1 MKKIFFLFLGI
12 FVLTWMPVSG
22 QNKRVAVVTFFV
34 DKYIDASK
42 ITADARNMNTE
53 QTMRDDPNFDLRPL
67 LNDFYDTFTKKYAKE
82 FPFKLVDEKEVT
94 GNPAYQAYNGL
105 DGIEDQ
111 DSIDFYEEAIH
122 DRFISIDGYKVFLSG
137 GNLLRSW
144 RTEAQMMKIFNDV
157 DGLLFVYMSYGYEP
171 KVSIGG
177 MGNAGIRAYMH
188 MDLFNKDAKKVFKL
202 EEHATS
208 KKGVPLING
217 VPIMT
222 TAKVLPLCA
231 NATEIL
237 LKDMTKELPKLVKKI
252 NKNL

>member
-1 MKKIFFLFLGI
+1 MKKSAYLFLGM
-12 FVLTWMPVSG
+12 FMMAGVSFG
-22 QNKRVAVVTFFV
+22 QTKKVAVVTFFV

-42 ITADARNMNTE
+42 ITAAARDQSTE

-82 FPFKLVDEKEVT
+82 FPFKLVDEKEVI
-94 GNPAYQAYNGL
+94 GNQAYQAYNGL

-111 DSIDFYEEAIH
+111 DSVDYFNEAIR

-137 GNLLRSW
+137 GNMLRSW
-144 RTEAQMMKIFNDV
+144 RTEAHMMNIFDEV
-157 DGLLFVYMSYGYEP
+157 DGVMFVYMSYGYEP
-171 KVSIGG
+171 KVNIGG

-188 MDLFNKDAKKVFKL
+188 MDLFNKEAKKVFKL
-202 EEHATS
+202 DEYATS
-208 KKGVPLING
+208 KKGVAMING

-222 TAKVLPLCA
+222 SAKVLPLCA

-237 LKDMTKELPKLVKKI
+237 LKDMEKELPKLVKKV